1 MRFRQLCS
9 MWDMV
14 SPTTWQRWRDDRKR
28 LKGALRDY
36 EAGRTPGVSKNER
49 DAVIDSLKRRIS
61 DLTAKLEHNKT
72 A

>member
-1 MRFRQLCS
+1 MCLLWR
-9 MWDMV
+9 MV
-14 SPTTWQRWRDDRKR
+14 SPTTRQRWRDDRKR
-28 LKGALRDY
+28 LKAALRDY
-36 EAGRTPGVSKNER
+36 ESGRTPGVSKNER